1 MTRFERIQKM
11 DIHDFAIMVE
21 ANGCERCPL
30 YKGCRVRD
38 YDECI
43 EDIVE
48 YYEGE
53 EDDESTI

>member
-11 DIHDFAIMVE
+11 DINDFAMMVE
-21 ANGCERCPL
+21 ANGCDRCPL
-30 YKGCRVRD
+30 YRRCDART
-38 YDECI
+38 YEECI

-53 EDDESTI
+53 CDESEV